1 MTTEKKS
8 AQSGG
13 LIVLFIKLL
22 PKLGALF
29 SKIFTVLIKVLK
41 GGKIAMA
48 GATFASYSLI
58 FNWKFAL
65 TIMVGIFIHE
75 LGHIRA
81 MKAYGMKTKGVYFL
95 PFLGA
100 AAVAEEDF
108 PDRKAETVIGLWG
121 PVYGLITTM
130 IAFAIYAQTGSPLA
144 AGIAAWLGTL
154 NLFNLLPIKPLDG
167 GRILVPIA
175 LSISPRFG
183 LSVMA
188 FGMVLAVYILL
199 KFHMS
204 LFGLLLIIGFFEFLG
219 ERRRQPDIEI
229 FRKNL
234 ITVLV
239 KELNDPMPPPF
250 RVVTEENIL
259 AFLMG
264 IKERS
269 DPETFDDFTFIAA
282 LKAGNIGWLQK
293 GCAPEILRTWI
304 EQEGSCE
311 QVVRK
316 VLNRT
321 FQPPQTPR
329 TAPIPFKDVAIVA
342 AGSLITFGLLATIT
356 YLSGIDPASQAAFKV
371 FSE

>member
-1 MTTEKKS
+1 MTTDKKPI
-8 AQSGG
+8 QGG
-13 LIVLFIKLL
+13 FIVLLVKLL
-22 PKLGALF
+22 PKLGTLL

-41 GGKIAMA
+41 GGKFVMA
-48 GATFASYSLI
+48 GTTFASYVLI

-65 TIMVGIFIHE
+65 TLMAGIFIHE

-108 PDRKAETVIGLWG
+108 LDRKAETVIGLWG
-121 PVYGLITTM
+121 PVYGLITAM

-144 AGIAAWLGTL
+144 AGIAAWLGVV

-175 LSISPRFG
+175 LSVSPRFG
-183 LSVMA
+183 LSVMV
-188 FGMVLAVYILL
+188 FGMFLAVYILL

-204 LFGLLLIIGFFEFLG
+204 LFGLFLIVGFFEFLG
-219 ERRRQPDIEI
+219 ERRRLPDIKT

-234 ITVLV
+234 IIVLV
-239 KELNDPMPPPF
+239 RELNDPMPPIF
-250 RVVTEENIL
+250 RVATEENIL
-259 AFLMG
+259 AFLMAL
-264 IKERS
+264 KEKAA
-269 DPETFDDFTFIAA
+269 PEAFDFFTFDVA
-282 LKAGNIGWLQK
+282 LKAGNMGWLQK
-293 GCAPEILRTWI
+293 GCSPEILKTWI

-316 VLNRT
+316 VLDGT
-321 FQPPQTPR
+321 FQPPQTQR
-329 TAPIPFKDVAIVA
+329 TAPIPLKDVAVVA
-342 AGSLITFGLLATIT
+342 TGSLITFGLLAAIT
-356 YLSGIDPASQAAFKV
+356 YFSGIDPASQAAFKV